1 MEDALAAENGRIADG
16 YQFCWAYAGLSR
28 YRTAIGNFRR
38 WFPVEQIHVAKF
50 EDLIEGK
57 DRTAWQSLLRFL
69 GAEEEFEP
77 IRHHYN
83 DTKEEQAT
91 RPIDDAALT
100 RLSALLADEVR
111 FYRQLFVSEEERK
124 TALAEC

>member
-1 MEDALAAENGRIADG
+1 LLGLRGIVAVPNGNREFPPLVSGGAD
-16 YQFCWAYAGLSR
+16 SR
-28 YRTAIGNFRR
+28 REVRGFDRR
-38 WFPVEQIHVAKF
+38 R
-50 EDLIEGK
+50 
-57 DRTAWQSLLRFL
+57 DRKAWQSLLRFL

-111 FYRQLFVSEEERK
+111 FYRQLFASEEERK
-124 TALAEC
+124 AALAECWKDAESFFELPVVSTAR